1 MNCVR
6 WDPTGARLATASD
19 DKTAKAIDAKT
30 GKVIH
35 NSTTPDQSKILMS
48 AYLMNLHLIARV
60 CLLSVLPLKGYSQE
74 RKNHRRERSLID

>member
-35 NSTTPDQSKILMS
+35 SSTTPDQSKILMS